1 MASTSSITPCLT
13 VTKSLLLRTG
23 MAARTI
29 DGHVSNTYVANGE
42 GRVPNNV
49 FEIGPPT
56 IKCASPPNPNERRP
70 SRNDVRL
77 NIRGA

>member
-1 MASTSSITPCLT
+1 M
-13 VTKSLLLRTG
+13 TKSLLLRTG
-23 MAARTI
+23 MDVKTI

-42 GRVPNNV
+42 GRVPNYV
-49 FEIGPPT
+49 FAIGSPT
-56 IKCASPPNPNERRP
+56 LECAGLSNPNERRP